1 MKTLLGVAR
10 YEYRMSIMRVGVLI
24 IFLMFTCFYSY
35 IMLSGE
41 ATLVEGNTP
50 AEMWGSA
57 AQLAFSMN
65 IFFPVMAGIMASDRA
80 VRDRKLGAREL
91 LRVTRLRNSGY
102 ILGKYLGVSLSII
115 TLQLSLIV
123 LFGLEGMIFQGTGI
137 VFIGMLV
144 LASLVINLPG
154 LLFVTAFSLACP
166 LVIPLRVY
174 QILFTGYWYWGNFLN
189 PEFIPT
195 IAGTLLNASGKYALA
210 AFFNTS
216 LGVITATPLEAY
228 LNLAVLLGCAAIALS
243 GMGLILIYKER

>member
-10 YEYRMSIMRVGVLI
+10 YEYRMSIKRVGVLI
-24 IFLMFTCFYSY
+24 IFLLFTNFYSF

-41 ATLVEGNTP
+41 TALVEGNTS

-80 VRDRKLGAREL
+80 VRDRKLGVREL
-91 LRVTRLRNSGY
+91 LRVTRLQNSGY
-102 ILGKYLGVSLSII
+102 ILGKFLGVSLSII

-137 VFIGMLV
+137 VFVGMLV
-144 LASLVINLPG
+144 LASLLINLPG

-210 AFFNTS
+210 AFFDTS
-216 LGVITATPLEAY
+216 YGVIVSTPLEAY
-228 LNLAVLLGCAAIALS
+228 LNIAVLSACGTVALVA
-243 GMGLILIYKER
+243 MNFVLVYQER